1 MTLISGKFADI
12 KILFFDL
19 DGVLIQNGQLDSLY
33 EHLKEFCGKMNSIG
47 MQTVIITAREEDET
61 TKLLESIGECKVV
74 SASVNKVKAASEVLL
89 NNNLNF
95 DQAFYIGDDI
105 LDLPLLQRVQ
115 LKACPSSARR
125 EVKRN
130 VDFVV
135 SGTTAQEILS
145 EIEKHI
151 KGSE

>member
-1 MTLISGKFADI
+1 MTSIADKFADI

-19 DGVLIQNGQLDSLY
+19 DGVLIQNGQLDSLC
-33 EHLKEFCGKMNSIG
+33 EHLKEFCDKMNSIE

-61 TKLLESIGECKVV
+61 TKLLQSNGECKVI
-74 SASVNKVKAASEVLL
+74 SASVNKVKAAAEVLL

-105 LDLPLLQRVQ
+105 LDIPLLQRVR
-115 LKACPSSARR
+115 LKACPSTARR

-130 VDFVV
+130 VDFIV
-135 SGTTAQEILS
+135 SGNTAKEIFN
-145 EIEKHI
+145 EIEKQI
-151 KGSE
+151 MGLE